1 MPNNAETS
9 CAGILKEL
17 LVNSKCPTKARVSL
31 QLPPPSRFLAIAIA
45 ASYSS
50 LHLTISISMY
60 PSISVYLQYI
70 SKNAVTS
77 CACVSE
83 TMHANISVHLTIIY
97 LISSMSDVW
106 FGLTPPTPPWPPRA
120 QCISVNLG
128 ISPAYL
134 AFMSPCTWSLVLH
147 LCPHVHWCSMHVL
160 CMPWWL
166 IVGCVGAQ
174 VNGATRVPSLRS
186 S

>member
-1 MPNNAETS
+1 
-9 CAGILKEL
+9 
-17 LVNSKCPTKARVSL
+17 
-31 QLPPPSRFLAIAIA
+31 
-45 ASYSS
+45 
-50 LHLTISISMY
+50 MY
-60 PSISVYLQYI
+60 LSISVYLQYI

-128 ISPAYL
+128 RNISSISCIHVSMHMITRV
-134 AFMSPCTWSLVLH
+134 AFMSPCALMLYA
-147 LCPHVHWCSMHVL
+147 CSMHAMAANCGMCWCSGQWGNTSAKFEKLLEASTPANLFSCNDFVQSLKWKKYGIKHKL
-160 CMPWWL
+160 CML
-166 IVGCVGAQ
+166 
-174 VNGATRVPSLRS
+174 TRGLGLDNHLLTLFVWHHN
-186 S
+186 